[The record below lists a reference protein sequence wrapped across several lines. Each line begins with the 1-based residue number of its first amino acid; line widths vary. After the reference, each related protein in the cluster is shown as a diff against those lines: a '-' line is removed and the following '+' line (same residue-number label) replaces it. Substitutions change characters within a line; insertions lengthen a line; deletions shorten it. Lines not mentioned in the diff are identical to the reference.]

1 MCASISVN
9 ECMNVRTRVY
19 VKVRVYVSARV
30 CVSVCVCKCTCMNVF
45 MCECTCMV
53 VCVKGRDDGL
63 ERKPTEINFTF
74 YHLLKKNYS
83 CD

>member
-1 MCASISVN
+1 M
-9 ECMNVRTRVY
+9 RTRVY
-19 VKVRVYVSARV
+19 VKARVYVSARI

-63 ERKPTEINFTF
+63 ERKTTEIKFTF
-74 YHLLKKNYS
+74 YHLLKKKLFLRLIVEKK
-83 CD
+83 